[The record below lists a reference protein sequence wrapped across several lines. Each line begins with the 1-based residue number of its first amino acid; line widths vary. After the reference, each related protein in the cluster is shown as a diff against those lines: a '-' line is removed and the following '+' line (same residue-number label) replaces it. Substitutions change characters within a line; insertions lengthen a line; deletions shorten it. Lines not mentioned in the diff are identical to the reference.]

1 MRASTFVFAFAASAF
16 AAGVDSVD
24 SFNDITAPLAEKA
37 VADSSGK
44 SYMQLVFVSPILTIN

>member
-37 VADSSGK
+37 VADSSGE
-44 SYMQLVFVSPILTIN
+44 FHN